1 MESLIVIFGHLDPRD
16 QNSRHDFCEILFIAI
31 AASLCG
37 AKNCSDMWRF
47 GQEREE
53 MLRQVLKLP
62 HGIPSHDTFSGL
74 FRQLDPRGFAE
85 AFARF
90 AGRLAAAVGR
100 NRQIAIDGKAMR
112 GAFESGRQFAPRM
125 MVSAWGREVRMTL
138 AAQPVTGGNE
148 AKAAL
153 ELLSLLDLRGAIVT
167 ADALH
172 CNSQMAGEIK
182 QRGGDYVLALKGNQG
197 PLHAA
202 AEKLAANTKTPQ
214 QGLAL
219 TEETAHGRTERRCAR
234 VIAAPRLAKAHAFP
248 GLVAIA
254 EVERLR
260 IVKNKREEERC
271 LYVLSRRMSADDL
284 LEVVRG
290 HWDVENGL
298 HWGLDVIFR
307 EDECRTRKDHGP
319 ENLALVRRICGNTLR
334 ADRKRDTMRGKIM
347 RAGWNDSYLFSLMT
361 QMR

>member
-1 MESLIVIFGHLDPRD
+1 METIIALFGHLDPRD
-16 QNSRHDFCEILFIAI
+16 LNSRHLFCEILFIAV

-47 GQEREE
+47 AQEKEE

-62 HGIPSHDTFSGL
+62 HGIPSHDTFSTV
-74 FRQLDPRGFAE
+74 FRMLDPQGFAE

-90 AGRLAAAVGR
+90 MRMFAALSR

-125 MVSAWGREVRMTL
+125 MVSAWGRDVRMTL
-138 AAQPVTGGNE
+138 AAQPAAGGNE

-153 ELLSLLDLRGAIVT
+153 ELLDLLDLKGAIVT

-172 CNSQMAGEIK
+172 CTSLMAGEIIR
-182 QRGGDYVLALKGNQG
+182 RGGDYVLALKGNQAA
-197 PLHAA
+197 LHVAA
-202 AEKLAANTKTPQ
+202 QKLAADTKTPKKEI
-214 QGLAL
+214 ARS
-219 TEETAHGRTERRCAR
+219 EEDAHGRKEQRSAR
-234 VIAAPRLAKAHAFP
+234 VIAAPRLGQRQAFP

-254 EVERLR
+254 EVERVR
-260 IVKNKREEERC
+260 IVKGKRQQERWF
-271 LYVLSRRMSADDL
+271 YVLSCRMSANDL
-284 LEVVRG
+284 LDVVRS
-290 HWDVENGL
+290 HWDIENGL

-319 ENLALVRRICGNTLR
+319 ENLALIRRICGNTLR
-334 ADRKRDTMRGKIM
+334 LDQKQDTIRGKMM
-347 RAGWNDSYLFSLMT
+347 RASWNDAYLFKLMT